1 MWTEFD
7 GKVGGS
13 MTHTPYGYIIENGK
27 AVVYEQTADR
37 VRMLFQ
43 EYIECGSMRSA
54 AMKAGINKTH
64 SVIGR
69 ILRNKVY
76 IGTEYYP
83 QIIDEDTFAKVQE
96 IRENN
101 ARSQNRIRAYR
112 PHPKAEIGT
121 FTIGKVA
128 GKYDDPY
135 KQAEYAYSQITEVA
149 NE

>member
-1 MWTEFD
+1 
-7 GKVGGS
+7 
-13 MTHTPYGYIIENGK
+13 MTHTPFGYIIESGQ
-27 AVVYEQTADR
+27 AVIDEPNAER

-43 EYIECGSMRSA
+43 EYIKCGSMRGA
-54 AMKAGINKTH
+54 AKKVGIEKTH

-69 ILRNKVY
+69 FLKNRVY
-76 IGTEYYP
+76 VGTEYYP
-83 QIIDEDTFAKVQE
+83 QIVDEDTFAKAQE
-96 IRENN
+96 IRGNN
-101 ARSQNRIRAYR
+101 AKSQNRIGTYR

-128 GKYDDPY
+128 VQYDDPY